1 MSQALSCKKGGFVTL
16 KHNELRDITAEMLGE
31 ICRDV
36 KVEPM
41 LSEIEK
47 GEEMVK
53 KSNKQAREARF
64 DVSAVSF
71 WTKGQKAF
79 FDIRVFDLNARN

>member
-1 MSQALSCKKGGFVTL
+1 MRYGWVLERLPSQSTCGSSYDMSHALSCKKGGFVTL

-53 KSNKQAREARF
+53 KK
-64 DVSAVSF
+64 
-71 WTKGQKAF
+71 
-79 FDIRVFDLNARN
+79 

>member
-1 MSQALSCKKGGFVTL
+1 
-16 KHNELRDITAEMLGE
+16 MLGE
-31 ICRDV
+31 ICKDA

-47 GEEMVK
+47 GEEMER
-53 KSNKQAREARF
+53 KSNNQAREARL

-71 WTKGQKAF
+71 WTKGQRAF
-79 FDIRVFDLNARN
+79 FDVRVFDLNITTHR

>member
-1 MSQALSCKKGGFVTL
+1 
-16 KHNELRDITAEMLGE
+16 MLGE

-53 KSNKQAREARF
+53 KSNKQVREARF

>member
-1 MSQALSCKKGGFVTL
+1 MSHALSCKKGGFVTL

-53 KSNKQAREARF
+53 KK
-64 DVSAVSF
+64 
-71 WTKGQKAF
+71 
-79 FDIRVFDLNARN
+79 